1 MMRAHDETVLRG
13 VLSMKP
19 VALVLLLLAGCTSPA
34 LTANI
39 GIGAGGVTLTPAIST
54 NVGGVNVTAS
64 P

>member
-1 MMRAHDETVLRG
+1 
-13 VLSMKP
+13 MKP
-19 VALVLLLLAGCTSPA
+19 VALVVLLAGCTSPA